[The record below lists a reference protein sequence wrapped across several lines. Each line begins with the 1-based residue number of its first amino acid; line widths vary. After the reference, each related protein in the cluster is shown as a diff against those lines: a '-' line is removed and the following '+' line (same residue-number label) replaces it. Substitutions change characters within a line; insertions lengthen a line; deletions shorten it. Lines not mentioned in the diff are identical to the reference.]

1 MKFAEF
7 ICTESIQVDLKATEK
22 EETIREMVLALQK
35 AGQIA
40 PEDYDSIVA
49 SIIKREELG
58 STGIG
63 RCVAVPHT
71 KHGKIQKMVGTVG
84 ISPGGVKFDS
94 LDGQPVHVLF
104 MLVSPQSPPDEH
116 LRALEHISRQ
126 LRDDTFRRFMM
137 QVKSPEDVHQ
147 LLKEADDNM
156 YGN

>member
-7 ICTESIQVDLKATEK
+7 ICTDSIQVSLKATEK
-22 EETIREMVLALQK
+22 EDVIREMVASLRD

-40 PEDYDSIVA
+40 PEEFDNVVKAIM
-49 SIIKREELG
+49 KREELG

-71 KHGKIQKMVGTVG
+71 KHSSIKKMVGTVAV
-84 ISPGGVKFDS
+84 SPGGVKFDS

-104 MLVSPQSPPDEH
+104 MLVSPPDDPNEH

-126 LRDDTFRRFMM
+126 LRDEMFRRFIM
-137 QVKSPEDVHQ
+137 QVKSQEEVCQ
-147 LLKEADDNM
+147 LLEEADNNM
-156 YGN
+156 YAV